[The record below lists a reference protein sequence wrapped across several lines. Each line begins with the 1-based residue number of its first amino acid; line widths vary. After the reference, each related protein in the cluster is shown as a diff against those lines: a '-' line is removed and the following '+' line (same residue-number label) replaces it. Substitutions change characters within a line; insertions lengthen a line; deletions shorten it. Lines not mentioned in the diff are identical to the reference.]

1 MKFIRAFLAVCGLV
15 AAQSSQAPDPV
26 QPPTGNAARMAP
38 APETPTIAPG
48 AVGDLPNEGGHE
60 HDEQ

>member
-15 AAQSSQAPDPV
+15 AA
-26 QPPTGNAARMAP
+26 
-38 APETPTIAPG
+38 ETPTIAPG
-48 AVGDLPNEGGHE
+48 AVRDLLNEGGHE

>member
-1 MKFIRAFLAVCGLV
+1 MRG
-15 AAQSSQAPDPV
+15 P
-26 QPPTGNAARMAP
+26 ARCWRAP
-38 APETPTIAPG
+38 AAEVSTIAPG